1 MYEGLGN
8 YLLLQQNDFIYQNNT
23 FVFVHFYHGNGSKA
37 RSTFGWLNERHG
49 QGKFCSAHSAG
60 HHCCPIPLFRNG
72 PLGRMQGEITVLNG
86 KPFGASVNEKG
97 EGVVQENWKIEAP
110 FFVYANV
117 QKWKSYKFNVEVKNL
132 DDLQKAIAQISQ
144 QNGYDLQQSFPFRL
158 VGNIAQLTTHIV
170 MPRSPEIVGYQPNK
184 NQANYDLSNQKGELL
199 GFYSEKNQ
207 GIYTPKNSYIHVHFV
222 SKDQKIMGHIDKIQT
237 ESGELKLYLPIK

>member
-1 MYEGLGN
+1 MRGLEITFYCN
-8 YLLLQQNDFIYQNNT
+8 KMTSFIKITLLFLFISTMAMAQKPVVRSVGSMSDMGKENFAPHIRLDT
-23 FVFVHFYHGNGSKA
+23 IAAQSHF
-37 RSTFGWLNERHG
+37 FGM
-49 QGKFCSAHSAG
+49 
-60 HHCCPIPLFRNG
+60 G